1 MRAGSTEK
9 RSHESDGERMN
20 QWTCVICHS
29 HSDIG
34 ELMCI
39 AFHCIKILIPFPTSS
54 YSILVC
60 VFCALWHVCVF
71 ACLSILAVDVCCF
84 ICWLHDWLLV
94 SLFDDS
100 CARRWKTLLCSERK
114 RYLAGNGPIE
124 LESCFGWETTEVGYH
139 ERIHW
144 AVWLRYRS
152 NHPWPKPRAIPQSL
166 CSYLA
171 LQSCALKL

>member
-114 RYLAGNGPIE
+114 RG
-124 LESCFGWETTEVGYH
+124 FGWQ
-139 ERIHW
+139 W
-144 AVWLRYRS
+144 ADRVRVVFRMRNHRS
-152 NHPWPKPRAIPQSL
+152 WIPWKNSLSSMAAVSVKPPMT
-166 CSYLA
+166 
-171 LQSCALKL
+171 